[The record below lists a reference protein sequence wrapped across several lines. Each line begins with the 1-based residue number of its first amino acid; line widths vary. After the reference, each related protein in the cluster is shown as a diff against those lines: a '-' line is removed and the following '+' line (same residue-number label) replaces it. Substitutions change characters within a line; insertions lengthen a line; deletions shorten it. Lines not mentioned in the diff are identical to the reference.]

1 MKNRLRWTQVV
12 VQQIILSMM
21 TGDLFLAKAA
31 IKAAKVVWCRDMAFI
46 SSRRGAD
53 G

>member
-12 VQQIILSMM
+12 VQQIILSMI
-21 TGDLFLAKAA
+21 TDELFAAKAA
-31 IKAAKVVWCRDMAFI
+31 TKAAKVIWCRDMAFI